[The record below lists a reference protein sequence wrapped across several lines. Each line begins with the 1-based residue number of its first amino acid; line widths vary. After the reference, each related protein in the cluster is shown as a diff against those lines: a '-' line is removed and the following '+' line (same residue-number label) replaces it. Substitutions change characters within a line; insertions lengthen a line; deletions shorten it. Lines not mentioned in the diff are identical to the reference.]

1 MVFCLLIPGN
11 FGGPWEFQHLLLK
24 CLHCWLLAAG
34 LYRGTDDK
42 IVLYLWVIARELAMV
57 HIISQVRGWGD
68 GDMQPFLL
76 DTGVMIGNT
85 LEGVL
90 RMVNDLG
97 GKRNDQIYCITGNC
111 IWYGG
116 INLVFLEH
124 NLIRIGLLL
133 SGPGRG
139 EWWNTWEIFLRGTG
153 GHLGLSPIGL

>member
-34 LYRGTDDK
+34 FVLRYEQQDCSIFMRNSRRTCYGAYNITGKGRGG
-42 IVLYLWVIARELAMV
+42 YFMP
-57 HIISQVRGWGD
+57 
-68 GDMQPFLL
+68 PFLL
-76 DTGVMIGNT
+76 DRGVMIGNT
-85 LEGVL
+85 LEVVL

-116 INLVFLEH
+116 MNLVFLEH

-139 EWWNTWEIFLRGTG
+139 EW
-153 GHLGLSPIGL
+153 

>member
-34 LYRGTDDK
+34 FVLRYEQQDCSIFMRNSKRTCYGAYNITGKGRGGYF
-42 IVLYLWVIARELAMV
+42 LP
-57 HIISQVRGWGD
+57 
-68 GDMQPFLL
+68 PFIL
-76 DTGVMIGNT
+76 DRGVMIGNT
-85 LEGVL
+85 LEVVL

-139 EWWNTWEIFLRGTG
+139 G
-153 GHLGLSPIGL
+153 GGILGRSFCGEQVDT